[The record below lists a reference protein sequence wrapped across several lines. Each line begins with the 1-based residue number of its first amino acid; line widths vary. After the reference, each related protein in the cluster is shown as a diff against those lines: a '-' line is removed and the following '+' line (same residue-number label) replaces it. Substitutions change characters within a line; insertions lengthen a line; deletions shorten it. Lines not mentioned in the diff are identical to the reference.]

1 MTAPAP
7 RHDPYAALRV
17 VPFRWFIVSLFTM
30 TIASQIQAVV
40 VGWQVYSL
48 TKDPLALGLIGLAEV
63 VPFVTLALPA
73 GHVADTADRRRV
85 SLLALAV
92 VFACSTALLLMTRAP
107 GFLEARG
114 PWPMYLA
121 IVVNGA
127 ARSFLQPARSAM
139 ASELVPRPL
148 LPSAVAW
155 RSSVWQTGAVAGPA
169 IGGMLY
175 GFASVHAAYLAIVAL
190 LAVAVASFLLV
201 RYAPDPRAA
210 HAGPMLDSLVSGV
223 RFLRGQP
230 VILGALTLD
239 LFTVLFGGAEALL
252 PVFAAEVLHT
262 GPQGLGVL
270 RAAPAA
276 GAVAMSLWLAH
287 RPPLARAG
295 RAILWGV
302 AVFAVTMIGFGLSE
316 SLPLSV
322 FFLTVSGMADMVSV
336 LVRSTLLQTLTPPE
350 LLGRV
355 TAVNQIFVG
364 ASNELGAFESGVAA
378 RLIGAVPAVVL
389 GGAASLGVVATV
401 AAKVPG
407 LRRLG
412 RLA

>member
-1 MTAPAP
+1 MLPPPP

-17 VPFRWFIVSLFTM
+17 GPFRWFIVSLFTM
-30 TIASQIQAVV
+30 TLASQVQAVV
-40 VGWQVYSL
+40 VGWQVYAL
-48 TKDPLALGLIGLAEV
+48 TRDPLALGLIGLAEV
-63 VPFVTLALPA
+63 VPFVALALPA
-73 GHVADTADRRRV
+73 GHMADTADRRRL

-92 VFACSTALLLMTRAP
+92 VFACSLALLLMTRAA

-114 PWPMYLA
+114 PWPIYVA
-121 IVVNGA
+121 IMVNGC
-127 ARSFLQPARSAM
+127 ARSVLQPARSAM
-139 ASELVPRPL
+139 AVELVPRAL

-169 IGGMLY
+169 LGGMLY
-175 GFASVHAAYLAIVAL
+175 GFASVHAAYLAIVVL
-190 LAVAVASFLLV
+190 LAVAVVAFLLV
-201 RYAPDPRAA
+201 RYTPEARAP
-210 HAGPMLDSLVSGV
+210 HVGPMLESLVSGI

-230 VILGALTLD
+230 IILGALTLD

-262 GPQGLGVL
+262 GPQGLGIL

-287 RPPLARAG
+287 RPPLERAG

-302 AVFAVTMIGFGLSE
+302 AVFAVTMIGFGLSR
-316 SLPLSV
+316 SLWLSV
-322 FFLTVSGMADMVSV
+322 FFLTASGMADMVSV
-336 LVRSTLLQTLTPPE
+336 LVRSTLIQTLTPPA

-364 ASNELGAFESGVAA
+364 TSNELGAFESGVAA
-378 RLIGAVPAVVL
+378 RLLGAVRAVVL
-389 GGAASLGVVATV
+389 GGVASLAVVALV

-412 RLA
+412 KLA